1 MKDFAQLSCMKGKSA
16 LITGAFGHLGKT
28 LSTTLAGLGADLIL
42 VDLKESISLEYVGLL
57 TETFGISVQTY
68 SCDLERE
75 DDRKKLISEVLKI
88 GKLDVLIN
96 NAAFVGTSNLEGW
109 STDFNSQS
117 TNTWRRAF
125 EVNLT
130 APFDL
135 IRDLSPLLG
144 IGSNGSIINIGSIY
158 GQVAPSWEIYEGTG
172 MSNPAAYAT
181 SKGGLVQLTRWLST
195 TLAPKIR
202 VNSILPGGIYRG
214 QDINFVSNYE
224 RLTPMGRMANED
236 DFIGAIGFLASDLSK
251 YVTGQSINVDG
262 GWTAR

>member
-1 MKDFAQLSCMKGKSA
+1 MKKFTQLSCMKGKSA
-16 LITGAFGHLGKT
+16 LVTGAFGHLGKT
-28 LSTTLAGLGADLIL
+28 ISQTLAELGADLIL
-42 VDLKESISLEYVGLL
+42 VDLEQSISLEYTKML
-57 TETFGISVQTY
+57 TDTFDINVQNH

-75 DDRKKLISEVLKI
+75 DDRKKLMSEVSNLK
-88 GKLDVLIN
+88 KLDVLVN

-109 STDFNSQS
+109 AVDFNSQS
-117 TNTWRRAF
+117 TDTWRRAF

-144 IGSNGSIINIGSIY
+144 ISSNGSIINIGSIY
-158 GQVAPSWEIYEGTG
+158 GQVAPSWEIYEGTE
-172 MSNPAAYAT
+172 MSNPAAYAA

-214 QDINFVSNYE
+214 QNTNFVSNYE

-236 DFIGAIGFLASDLSK
+236 DFIGAIGFLASNLSK
-251 YVTGQSINVDG
+251 YVTGQSLNVDG